1 MDSISKKI
9 GNKYKDWTNPD
20 GSLIL
25 SKEINGKT
33 VLHPVLEGYFMS
45 LVNAFGIMEEKYNFS
60 AYINFLMYFALTLIL
75 NR

>member
-1 MDSISKKI
+1 MHIAPRFQGDSCE
-9 GNKYKDWTNPD
+9 N
-20 GSLIL
+20 
-25 SKEINGKT
+25 
-33 VLHPVLEGYFMS
+33 LEGYFMS